1 MPDIFLSALN
11 TRSILILH
19 TLSFAIIITFTAA
32 VGAQTWVEDSFEDF
46 ADGTFDAAG
55 HNLYTSARGR
65 ITTIHRFDLNTDG
78 YLDLSINSSHD
89 FITTPKPTLYTL
101 PAGRGTGTASELPL
115 FGMAHVAVAD
125 LNNDGFLDAVFAP
138 KHNWVT
144 HRRYLFILWGN
155 DHGFSARR
163 MSNLISSLPQSVQIA
178 DLDSNG
184 WLDIIVLNG
193 MRWSP
198 EDGNEKLLRIY
209 WGSEN
214 SFEQSNYTDRLIEG
228 ANDLR
233 VADIDG
239 DGKADLAVLHSEPPA
254 VSIFWN
260 DHITWVDPGTI
271 KKLKNADVDEQTK
284 REPSPVLPDP
294 VRLELESENV
304 QALRFIDY
312 NRDGKMDMIMRG
324 GKREVV
330 GVDPTTKEAKYR
342 SSGVILIP
350 AGHSDRQWGQPVN
363 IDAPPASRMLVND
376 FNHDGLADLL
386 LADASAEKNSVN
398 ILWGDK
404 EKIFDTADT
413 TVLPIARASALADGD
428 LDGDGHPDLVVGLDR
443 GEETYQS
450 LSRVFYGDGKGE
462 FEQAY
467 FGIPTSSVQDIA
479 IVPDSQGEGNRLL
492 FCNTMWGRINE
503 DVPVRVFWGGRS
515 GFDPKRFDRYSIR
528 SGHSSNA
535 ADLNDDGFPDL
546 ILTSIVHNVTDVHPG
561 IGINI
566 LWGGKDGLRDDRRT
580 VVSEYGVYGTNVAD
594 LNRDGYLDIVTSCNL
609 PNDEGEP
616 KRLVIW
622 HGSANGF
629 VYTNRVIL
637 PFDQGL
643 GHTAI
648 ADYNNDGRLDIAVA
662 CMEANRIFIF
672 WGTAEGYSL
681 DRLMALP
688 MMAADDIK
696 AADLDGNGWVDLI
709 STSYILPKTNNYD
722 YGTHIFWGSPDG
734 FDPTHAQ
741 RLPGS
746 AGYGITVADY
756 DTDGHLDLFVAN
768 YKNTLTRQSIPSY
781 LFWGGRAGFAEERR
795 TELIA
800 DSGTGALSADF
811 NGDGLID
818 IAVAAHS
825 LDGNHEVNSRV
836 YYNDA
841 ARFSHPKVT
850 LLPTLG
856 PHHMYHADVGH
867 VYDRSYRQR
876 YVSSVFRWDRPRTKA
891 LLTFVATT
899 PGNTRLEMEVRTA
912 ATERSLTDQ
921 LWASLQKSTIDTD
934 EQFISLHPTDLFLQY
949 RATFISDN
957 GDRYPVLEK
966 VHVRMIE

>member
-1 MPDIFLSALN
+1 MYASAK
-11 TRSILILH
+11 
-19 TLSFAIIITFTAA
+19 
-32 VGAQTWVEDSFEDF
+32 
-46 ADGTFDAAG
+46 
-55 HNLYTSARGR
+55 GR

-101 PAGRGTGTASELPL
+101 PAGRGSGKASELPL

-144 HRRYLFILWGN
+144 HRRYLFIFWGS
-155 DHGFSARR
+155 DSGFSARR
-163 MSNLISSLPQSVQIA
+163 MSNLISAVPQSVQIA

-214 SFEQSNYTDRLIEG
+214 SFEQSNYTDHLIED
-228 ANDLR
+228 ASDLQ
-233 VADIDG
+233 VTDIDG

-260 DHITWVDPGTI
+260 DHFIWVDPRTV
-271 KKLKNADVDEQTK
+271 KKTDKVDAEEQVK
-284 REPSPVLPDP
+284 KEPPPVLPDP
-294 VRLELESENV
+294 VRLELESESF

-350 AGHSDRQWGQPVN
+350 ASYGDRQWGQTVN
-363 IDAPPASRMLVND
+363 IDAPPASRMFVDDL
-376 FNHDGLADLL
+376 NHDGLVDLV
-386 LADASAEKNSVN
+386 LADSSAEKNSVH

-404 EKIFDTADT
+404 EKIFDTANT
-413 TVLPIARASALADGD
+413 TALPIARASALAGGD

-443 GEETYQS
+443 SEETYQA

-462 FEQAY
+462 FEQAS

-479 IVPDSQGEGNRLL
+479 IVPDSHGEGNRLL

-503 DVPVRVFWGGRS
+503 DVPVRVFWGGRG

-546 ILTSIVHNVTDVHPG
+546 ILTSIVHNVQDVHPG

-566 LWGGKDGLRDDRRT
+566 LWGDRDGLRDDRRT
-580 VVSEYGVYGTNVAD
+580 VVNEYGMIGTNIAD
-594 LNRDGYLDIVTSCNL
+594 LNRDGYLDIATSGNM
-609 PNDEGEP
+609 PNDLGEP

-629 VYTNRVIL
+629 VRANRVIL
-637 PFDQGL
+637 PFDQVL

-648 ADYNNDGRLDIAVA
+648 ADYNNDGRLDIAVTS
-662 CMEANRIFIF
+662 MEANRIFIF
-672 WGTAEGYSL
+672 WGAADGYTP
-681 DRLMALP
+681 DRHFALP
-688 MMAADDIK
+688 MVAADDIK
-696 AADLDGNGWVDLI
+696 TADLDGDGWLDLI

-722 YGTHIFWGSPDG
+722 HGTHVFWGSSDG
-734 FDPTHAQ
+734 FDPTNAQ

-746 AGYGITVADY
+746 AGYGINVADY
-756 DTDGHLDLFVAN
+756 DVDGHLDLFVAN

-781 LFWGGRAGFAEERR
+781 LFWGSRDGFAQERR

-818 IAVAAHS
+818 VAVAAHS

-836 YYNDA
+836 YYNDD
-841 ARFSHPKVT
+841 ARFSHPEVT
-850 LLPTLG
+850 LLPSIG

-876 YVSSVFRWDRPRTKA
+876 YVSSVFRWDRPRTKG
-891 LLTFVATT
+891 LLTFVATV
-899 PGNTRLEMEVRTA
+899 PGSTRLEMDVRTA
-912 ATERSLTDQ
+912 ATEQSLKDQ
-921 LWASLQKSTIDTD
+921 LWSALQKSTNDTD
-934 EQFISLHPTDLFLQY
+934 EQFILLLPTDRLLQY
-949 RATFISDN
+949 RSTFISDN

-966 VHVRMIE
+966 VQVRLID